1 MQNNIHFDLK
11 ALEVFVLVVESGG
24 MTAAGQ
30 RLNITQS
37 SVSQTLSNLEQALNL
52 QLLDRSQR
60 PPLLTPAGRQFY
72 NRACALLDD
81 ARNLSQEFHK
91 PAGEPLKHI
100 RIALVDSMATS
111 IGAELLAAIR
121 ERTSNWSMVT
131 GQSHQ
136 HADALLSRRV
146 DIIISDDAVAKNPLL
161 YRQRILREPFV
172 LVLPGDFKGSVPS
185 LRSLLVRD
193 DFIRYSNTTVIG
205 RSIETQ
211 LEKWGIQPPLR
222 LQLDNSFAIMSLVMA
237 NAGWTITTP
246 LCLLQSGLMP
256 DNQFSDAFRLLP
268 IPGEEFFRE
277 LTMVARSDDLG
288 LLPQQLA
295 GDSVQLL
302 KKRFLPIIEANAPW
316 LLPSIAL
323 G

>member
-1 MQNNIHFDLK
+1 MQNGINFDLK

-30 RLNITQS
+30 RLNLTQS

-60 PPLLTPAGRQFY
+60 PPMLTPVGRQFY
-72 NRACALLDD
+72 NRACTLLDD
-81 ARNLSQEFHK
+81 AKHLSQEFRTPH
-91 PAGEPLKHI
+91 GEPLKHI

-121 ERTSNWSMVT
+121 QRTSNWSMVA

-136 HADALLSRRV
+136 HAEALLSRRV
-146 DIIISDDAVAKNPLL
+146 DIIVSDDPVLKNPSL

-211 LEKWGIQPPLR
+211 
-222 LQLDNSFAIMSLVMA
+222 
-237 NAGWTITTP
+237 
-246 LCLLQSGLMP
+246 
-256 DNQFSDAFRLLP
+256 
-268 IPGEEFFRE
+268 
-277 LTMVARSDDLG
+277 
-288 LLPQQLA
+288 
-295 GDSVQLL
+295 
-302 KKRFLPIIEANAPW
+302 
-316 LLPSIAL
+316 
-323 G
+323 

>member
-1 MQNNIHFDLK
+1 MQNGINFDLK
-11 ALEVFVLVVESGG
+11 ALEVFVLVVECGG

-30 RLNITQS
+30 RLNLTQS
-37 SVSQTLSNLEQALNL
+37 SVSQTLSNLEQTLNL

-60 PPLLTPAGRQFY
+60 PPVLTPVGRQFY
-72 NRACALLDD
+72 NRACTLLDD
-81 ARNLSQEFHK
+81 ARHLSQEFHK
-91 PAGEPLKHI
+91 AQGEPLKHI

-121 ERTSNWSMVT
+121 QRTSNWSMVT

-136 HADALLSRRV
+136 HAEALLSRRV
-146 DIIISDDAVAKNPLL
+146 DIIISDDAVLKNPLF

-172 LVLPGDFKGSVPS
+172 LVLPGDFKGPVAS

-193 DFIRYSNTTVIG
+193 DFIRYSNSTVIG
-205 RSIETQ
+205 RSIEIQ
-211 LEKWGIQPPLR
+211 LEKWGIQPPVR
-222 LQLDNSFAIMSLVMA
+222 LQLDNTFAIMSLVMA

-246 LCLLQSGLMP
+246 LCLLQSGLTV
-256 DNQFSDAFRLLP
+256 DNRFSQAFRLLP

-277 LTMVARSDDLG
+277 LTLVARQDDLG
-288 LLPQQLA
+288 VLPQQLA
-295 GDSVQLL
+295 QDSVQLL
-302 KKRFLPIIEANAPW
+302 KDRFLPIIDANAPW
-316 LLPSIAL
+316 LRPSIEL

>member
-1 MQNNIHFDLK
+1 MQSGIHFDLK
-11 ALEVFVLVVESGG
+11 ALEVFVVVVESGG

-30 RLNITQS
+30 RLGITQS

-60 PPLLTPAGRQFY
+60 PPMLTPGGRQFY
-72 NRACALLDD
+72 NRARTLLGE
-81 ARNLSQEFHK
+81 ARDLSQEFCK
-91 PAGEPLKHI
+91 PRGEPIKHI
-100 RIALVDSMATS
+100 RIALVDSLATS
-111 IGAELLAAIR
+111 IGAGLLAAIR
-121 ERTSNWSMVT
+121 ARTTNWSMVT

-146 DIIISDDAVAKNPLL
+146 DIIVSDDPVEKSPLL

-172 LVLPGDFKGSVPS
+172 LVLPSNFKGSVHS
-185 LRSLLVRD
+185 LRNLLVGG

-222 LQLDNSFAIMSLVMA
+222 LQLDNTFAIMSLIMA

-246 LCLLQSGLMP
+246 LCLLQSGLTE
-256 DNQFSDAFRLLP
+256 DKKFSQAFRLFP

-277 LTMVARSDDLG
+277 LTMVARVDDLG

-295 GDSVQLL
+295 EDSMQLL
-302 KKRFLPIIEANAPW
+302 KTSFLPIIEANVPW
-316 LLPSIAL
+316 LLPSIVL

>member
-1 MQNNIHFDLK
+1 MQNGISFDLK

-30 RLNITQS
+30 RLSITQS
-37 SVSQTLSNLEQALNL
+37 SVSQTLSNLEQTLNL

-60 PPLLTPAGRQFY
+60 PPMLTPVGRQFY
-72 NRACALLDD
+72 NRACTLLDD
-81 ARNLSQEFHK
+81 ARHLSQEFRK
-91 PAGEPLKHI
+91 PLGEPLKHI

-111 IGAELLAAIR
+111 IGADLLTAIR
-121 ERTSNWSMVT
+121 QRTANWSMVT

-146 DIIISDDAVAKNPLL
+146 DIIISDDVVLKNPLL
-161 YRQRILREPFV
+161 FRQRILREPFV
-172 LVLPGDFKGSVPS
+172 LVLPGDFKGPVPS
-185 LRSLLVRD
+185 LRNLLVRG

-211 LEKWGIQPPLR
+211 LE
-222 LQLDNSFAIMSLVMA
+222 VMA

-246 LCLLQSGLMP
+246 LCLLQSGLTP
-256 DNQFSDAFRLLP
+256 DNKFSQAFRLFP

-277 LTMVARSDDLG
+277 LTMVARQDDLG

-295 GDSVQLL
+295 QDSVELL
-302 KKRFLPIIEANAPW
+302 KNRFLPIIEANAPW
-316 LLPSIAL
+316 LLPSIVL